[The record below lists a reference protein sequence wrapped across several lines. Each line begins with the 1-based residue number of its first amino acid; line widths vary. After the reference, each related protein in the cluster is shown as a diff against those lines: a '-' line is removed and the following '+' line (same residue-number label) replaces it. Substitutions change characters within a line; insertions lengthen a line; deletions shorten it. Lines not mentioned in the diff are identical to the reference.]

1 MTTINYKE
9 EYEKYKCKYEEYHS
23 KFWAGYHTNKELTKE
38 NRKLM
43 MRLDI
48 YEKIILYGEIKRISH
63 HYDYGILTNS
73 EYGDIFFHSSQCKFN
88 ISNILLG
95 KKVKFNLMITKKV
108 DAKNVELIL
117 GDISNVFDILE
128 TGIYNSDNFQINESS
143 DNTSDDNTSNDNKS
157 DTSEDNI
164 SEGNSTNMLLNTGLN
179 NNILPEDN
187 YEEDLKMIHNSRKI
201 WYMNFRTWPHD
212 DKKANENWL
221 NLIDNEFVCT
231 WQKDNLNQKLF
242 EKLLIGD
249 IIAWYVIG
257 KGYGAIL
264 RVKDKCSFI
273 TDDDLKIWHTTE
285 ESLKT
290 HHAWAKKNDCRIIK
304 IPVEFLAYTDLD
316 KCIKR
321 MEGWSKEDWTSGFRG
336 PNAISSKH
344 PRWKEQVMEMY
355 KKMK

>member
-9 EYEKYKCKYEEYHS
+9 EYEKYKEKYEEYHS
-23 KFWAGYHTNKELTKE
+23 KFWAGYHTNKELNRDK
-38 NRKLM
+38 RKLM

-48 YEKIILYGEIKRISH
+48 YEKKILYGEIKRISH
-63 HYDYGILTNS
+63 HCDYGILTNS

-95 KKVKFNLMITKKV
+95 KKVKFNLTIIKKLE
-108 DAKNVELIL
+108 AKNVELIIEN
-117 GDISNVFDILE
+117 ISNVFDILE
-128 TGIYNSDNFQINESS
+128 TGIYSSDSLQIDEISNTSS
-143 DNTSDDNTSNDNKS
+143 DNISDTS
-157 DTSEDNI
+157 DTSET
-164 SEGNSTNMLLNTGLN
+164 SENNKSTNMLLNTGIN

-187 YEEDLKMIHNSRKI
+187 YEEDLKSIHNSRKI

-221 NLIDNEFVCT
+221 NLIDNGFVCT
-231 WQKDNLNQKLF
+231 WQKDNLNTKLF
-242 EKLLIGD
+242 EKLAIGD

-264 RVKDKCSFI
+264 RVKDDCSYI

-285 ESLKT
+285 DSLKE
-290 HHAWAKKNDCRIIK
+290 HHEWAKKNDCRIVK
-304 IPVEFLAYTDLD
+304 IPVEFLTHTNLD

-321 MEGWSKEDWTSGFRG
+321 MEGWQKEDWTSGFRG
-336 PNAISSKH
+336 PNSILPKH
-344 PRWKEQVMEMY
+344 PRWKEQVMKMY

>member
-9 EYEKYKCKYEEYHS
+9 KYEEYHG

-48 YEKIILYGEIKRISH
+48 YEKRVLYGEIKRISH

-108 DAKNVELIL
+108 EAINVELII

-143 DNTSDDNTSNDNKS
+143 DNTSDTSDTSSDNTS
-157 DTSEDNI
+157 EA
-164 SEGNSTNMLLNTGLN
+164 NSTNMLLNTGLN
-179 NNILPEDN
+179 DNILPEDN
-187 YEEDLKMIHNSRKI
+187 YEEDLKSIHNARKI

-221 NLIDNEFVCT
+221 NLIDNGFVCT

-264 RVKDKCSFI
+264 RVKDKCSYI

-285 ESLKT
+285 ESLKD
-290 HHAWAKKNDCRIIK
+290 HQEWAKKNECRIIK
-304 IPVEFLAYTDLD
+304 IPVEFLAYTDLN

-321 MEGWSKEDWTSGFRG
+321 MKGWSKEDWTSGFRG
-336 PNAISSKH
+336 PNSISPKH
-344 PRWKEQVMEMY
+344 PRWKEQVMKMY

>member
-1 MTTINYKE
+1 MTTNYKD
-9 EYEKYKCKYEEYHS
+9 KYEEYHS
-23 KFWAGYHTNKELTKE
+23 KFWKIYHEKKELSKE

-48 YEKIILYGEIKRISH
+48 YEKRILYGEIKRISH
-63 HYDYGILTNS
+63 HCDYGILTNS

-88 ISNILLG
+88 ISNHLLG
-95 KKVKFNLMITKKV
+95 KKVKFNLTITKKIE
-108 DAKNVELIL
+108 AKNIELII

-128 TGIYNSDNFQINESS
+128 SGIYKSGSLQIDEISEDTSS
-143 DNTSDDNTSNDNKS
+143 DNISDDNTSS
-157 DTSEDNI
+157 DNI
-164 SEGNSTNMLLNTGLN
+164 SDDNISSDNSANMLLNNSLN
-179 NNILPEDN
+179 DNILPEDN

-221 NLIDNEFVCT
+221 NLIDNGFVCT

-273 TDDDLKIWHTTE
+273 TDNDLKIWHTTE

-290 HHAWAKKNDCRIIK
+290 HHEWAKKNDCRIIK
-304 IPVEFLAYTDLD
+304 IPVEFLAYTKID

-336 PNAISSKH
+336 PNAISPKH
-344 PRWKEQVMEMY
+344 PRWKEQVMKMY
-355 KKMK
+355 KEMK